1 MEQETE
7 LKYSLEDIAYL
18 SRPVKSGGDESQKGK
33 SFLAISG
40 AMVWPGLGHLIA
52 GNIRWAA
59 IWFSMWVGI
68 IVAGAWIMMD
78 PRLLPGLVVLLPL
91 ALVVEFSQ
99 LLHAGRCGGRSVRS
113 MLGDASSRY
122 TVGLILGAFGLGECY
137 EGTAYLQA
145 NWVEVC
151 YTPTPSMAPN
161 VSPGDLFVFFKQLS
175 YGRWDIV
182 GLDSPTSDSME
193 IRHLCKRIVGLPG
206 DEVEITGSGLLI
218 NGKPVKIPAHV
229 GPYLPVD
236 SWNNS
241 LMDAEPM
248 AAANGCW
255 GRPITLGRDEYF
267 LLGDNT
273 AISDDGRFWPSVRG
287 HQPGATPRD
296 QIHGRVVGI
305 IWPLDRWRMFDSAG
319 DSGGQ

>member
-1 MEQETE
+1 
-7 LKYSLEDIAYL
+7 LDDIAYL
-18 SRPVKSGGDESQKGK
+18 LGDPRSGEDQARKGK

-40 AMVWPGLGHLIA
+40 AMVWPGLGHLLA
-52 GNIRWAA
+52 GNIKWAGFWFG
-59 IWFSMWVGI
+59 IWTGI
-68 IVAGAWIMMD
+68 VVAAASILVEPQW
-78 PRLLPGLVVLLPL
+78 LPALVVLLPL
-91 ALVVEFSQ
+91 GLIVQFCQ
-99 LLHAGRCGGRSVRS
+99 LLHAGRCGRRSVHS
-113 MLGDASSRY
+113 MLGDSSSRY
-122 TVGLILGAFGLGECY
+122 TLGLILAAIGLAECY
-137 EGTAYLQA
+137 GGTSYLQS
-145 NWVEVC
+145 NWVQIC

-161 VSPGDLFVFFKQLS
+161 VSPGDLFINFKQLS

-206 DEVEITGSGLLI
+206 DEIEITGSGLMI
-218 NGKPVKIPAHV
+218 NGKSARIPAHV

-236 SWNNS
+236 SWNTG
-241 LMDAEPM
+241 LMDAEPL

-255 GRPITLGRDEYF
+255 GRPITLGPDEYF

-273 AISDDGRFWPSVRG
+273 AISDDGRFWPSVQG

-305 IWPLDRWRMFDSAG
+305 IWPPERWRVFDSAV
-319 DSGGQ
+319 DSSGQ

>member
-1 MEQETE
+1 MSQLDLTD
-7 LKYSLEDIAYL
+7 LA
-18 SRPVKSGGDESQKGK
+18 GDPKLAGIGFQQGK
-33 SFLAISG
+33 SFLAVSG
-40 AMVWPGLGHLIA
+40 AMISPGVGHLLA
-52 GNIRWAA
+52 GNIRWAVV
-59 IWFSMWVGI
+59 WFSLWIGI
-68 IVAGAWIMMD
+68 IAAGACILFY
-78 PRLLPGLVVLLPL
+78 PQLLPGLVVLLPL
-91 ALVVEFSQ
+91 ALIVEFSQ
-99 LLHAGRCGGRSVRS
+99 LLHAGRCGRLSLHS
-113 MLGDASSRY
+113 MLGDSSSRY
-122 TVGLILGAFGLGECY
+122 LTGVMLAAIGLAECY
-137 EGTAYLQA
+137 EFTSYLQA

-182 GLDSPTSDSME
+182 GLDSPTGSSME
-193 IRHLCKRIVGLPG
+193 VRHLCKRIVGLPG
-206 DEVEITGSGLLI
+206 DEIEITGSGLMI
-218 NGKPVKIPAHV
+218 NGKLAKIPAHV

-241 LMDAEPM
+241 LMDAEPL

-273 AISDDGRFWPSVRG
+273 AISDDGRFWPSVQNR
-287 HQPGATPRD
+287 QPGATPRD

-305 IWPLDRWRMFDSAG
+305 VWPPERWRIFDSAG